1 MPDVRSVSVILR
13 YLTLISHDW
22 RHPQKDRDRTVYGL
36 KEKNIGKMFV
46 KIMKINK
53 VSDDAQALLNWRLPG
68 VRTGATGDFT
78 GRCYEVIKKRPMRT
92 TPGDLTVA
100 DVNEMLDRLSASS
113 KEYGKPRPLQA
124 DAEVSNWKTWQGA
137 ATAYFWEVL

>member
-1 MPDVRSVSVILR
+1 
-13 YLTLISHDW
+13 
-22 RHPQKDRDRTVYGL
+22 
-36 KEKNIGKMFV
+36 MFV

-124 DAEVSNWKTWQGA
+124 DAEVSN
-137 ATAYFWEVL
+137 